1 MNPIETVWLA
11 HLPHH
16 RNCSCWADGFGSVEK
31 GLGDDRRS
39 YPKIQVAMT
48 TSCSPSPQKGTDRG
62 FPGQS
67 GYLDLLESVNS
78 RFSDSTSINKERLG
92 KTLDFTFG
100 SLTLHAYVCLPI
112 HSSECL

>member
-31 GLGDDRRS
+31 GLGEDRRS

-48 TSCSPSPQKGTDRG
+48 TSCSPSPQEAQTG
-62 FPGQS
+62 
-67 GYLDLLESVNS
+67 
-78 RFSDSTSINKERLG
+78 DSQDNLA
-92 KTLDFTFG
+92 TLTYW
-100 SLTLHAYVCLPI
+100 SL
-112 HSSECL
+112 